1 MIRSLIIAD
10 DFTGALDSGAG
21 FAAHGVR
28 TLVVV
33 GTEVPLDTD
42 TEVLVVDAETRHMPA
57 ADAYDTVFHLVTRA
71 KKAGISCIYKKTDSA
86 LRGNIGAELTA
97 LLRASGAD
105 RLPFLPAFPQMGRT
119 TENGVHLIKGVP
131 VAESVFGKDP
141 FEPVDCSVVAG
152 LIAKQSDIPVKNLSP
167 LTEKSPLPE
176 DQGILIFDART
187 LEDLE
192 HTGRRLAEDG
202 ALQIAAGCA
211 GFAAVLPE
219 LLGLGQGG
227 AVETPPLDPRLLVVC
242 GSVNPIT
249 IGQVAYAS
257 GQGFHHML
265 LTPEQKLSPG
275 YWDSPQGAE
284 TLETLRTGLREHPLC
299 IIDTNDPQGS
309 SETARYARELG
320 LNIDGIRVG
329 VSRSIGRI
337 VGELFSDPSLGTLL
351 ITGGDTLL
359 QCMRQMGVDQ
369 MEPVCEMEA
378 GVILSRFT
386 YQGCTRYVISKSGG
400 FGKSD
405 LLTEL
410 AEKISG
416 RS

>member
-21 FAAHGVR
+21 FAARGVR

-33 GTEVPLDTD
+33 GTEVSFDAG
-42 TEVLVVDAETRHMPA
+42 TEVLVVDAETRHMA
-57 ADAYDTVFHLVTRA
+57 DTDAYDTVFRLVARA
-71 KKAGISCIYKKTDSA
+71 KEAGIPFIYKKTDSA

-97 LLRASGAD
+97 LLQASGAD

-141 FEPVDCSVVAG
+141 FEPVDCSVVAE
-152 LIAKQSDIPVKNLSP
+152 LIAKQSGVPVRNLSP
-167 LTEKSPLPE
+167 LTEESPLPE

-192 HTGRRLAEDG
+192 RTGRRLAEGG

-219 LLGLGQGG
+219 LLGLDRGG

-249 IGQVAYAS
+249 TGQVAYAS

-275 YWDSPQGAE
+275 YWDSPRGAE
-284 TLETLRTGLREHPLC
+284 TLETLRAGLREHPLC
-299 IIDTNDPQGS
+299 IIDTNDHQGS
-309 SETARYARELG
+309 SETARYAQELG

-337 VGELFSDPSLGTLL
+337 VGELFSEPSLGTLL

>member
-152 LIAKQSDIPVKNLSP
+152 LIAKQSDVPARNLPP
-167 LTEKSPLPE
+167 LTEESPLPE

-192 HTGRRLAEDG
+192 RTGRRLAEDG

-219 LLGLGQGG
+219 LLGLGRDGT
-227 AVETPPLDPRLLVVC
+227 AETPPLDPRLLVVC

-299 IIDTNDPQGS
+299 IIDTNDPQDSGQ
-309 SETARYARELG
+309 TARYAQELG

-329 VSRSIGRI
+329 VSQSIGRI